1 MTATRDELVAAARG
15 PRRFGWWY
23 IAEHQFR
30 QMRRYLW
37 VVVVNTIG
45 SPLLYL
51 LGIGFGLAS
60 FMTRP
65 IADGPDG
72 PVSYLL
78 FVTPALVASAGVA
91 VASDEFQYSVMM
103 GFKWRRLFWG
113 MNDSPVEPPQIVTG
127 FVLAVAGRMLF
138 STLAFAAIAVLFGGL
153 GDPWSAFAV
162 AGAGLLG
169 GMAFGLPLLA
179 YSATITEDKGQFA
192 LVNRFVFTPM
202 FLFSGT
208 FYPLA
213 TLPVWLQWI
222 GWVSPLWHASEI
234 GRAAS
239 YGRSPGSWPV
249 GWHVVVL
256 LTLCVAGWVA
266 ARRVF
271 VRRLRG

>member
-1 MTATRDELVAAARG
+1 MTATPEELAAAARG

-23 IAEHQFR
+23 IAEHQLL
-30 QMRRYLW
+30 QMRKYLW

-45 SPLLYL
+45 NPLLYL

-60 FMTRP
+60 FMTKP
-65 IADGPDG
+65 IADGPNG

-91 VASDEFQYSVMM
+91 VAADEFQYTVMM

-113 MNDSPVEPPQIVTG
+113 MNDSPVEPTQIMTGLVT
-127 FVLAVAGRMLF
+127 AVAVRMLF
-138 STLAFAAIAVLFGGL
+138 TTAAFTVVALLFGGV
-153 GDPWSAFAV
+153 GNPWAGFALT
-162 AGAGLLG
+162 GAGVLG

-179 YSATITEDKGQFA
+179 YSATLTEDKGQYA
-192 LVNRFVFTPM
+192 VVNRFIFTPM

-208 FYPLA
+208 FYPLS
-213 TLPVWLQWI
+213 TLPAWLQWI

-249 GWHVVVL
+249 VWHVVILVAMCVVGLVL
-256 LTLCVAGWVA
+256 

>member
-1 MTATRDELVAAARG
+1 MTVTREELVEAARG

-23 IAEHQFR
+23 IAEHQLR
-30 QMRRYLW
+30 QMRKYLW

-45 SPLLYL
+45 NPLLYL

-60 FMTRP
+60 FMTKP
-65 IADGPDG
+65 IADGPHG

-78 FVTPALVASAGVA
+78 FVTPALVASAGVT

-113 MNDSPVEPPQIVTG
+113 MNDSPVEPAQIVTG

-138 STLAFAAIAVLFGGL
+138 STVAFAVIALLFGGL
-153 GDPWSAFAV
+153 GDPWSVLAV

-192 LVNRFVFTPM
+192 LINRFVFTPM

-239 YGRSPGSWPV
+239 YGGSPGSWPV
-249 GWHVVVL
+249 VWHVLVL
-256 LTLCVAGWVA
+256 VALCAAGWLL

>member
-1 MTATRDELVAAARG
+1 MTVTRDELVAAARG

-23 IAEHQFR
+23 IAEHQLL
-30 QMRRYLW
+30 QMRKYLW

-45 SPLLYL
+45 NPLLYL

-60 FMTRP
+60 FMTKP
-65 IADGPDG
+65 IADGPHG

-113 MNDSPVEPPQIVTG
+113 MNDSPVEPAQIVAG
-127 FVLAVAGRMLF
+127 FVVAVAGRMLF
-138 STLAFAAIAVLFGGL
+138 STTAFAGIALLFGGL
-153 GDPWSAFAV
+153 GDPWSVFAV

-179 YSATITEDKGQFA
+179 YSATVTEDKGQFA
-192 LVNRFVFTPM
+192 LVNRFIFTPM

-213 TLPVWLQWI
+213 TLPGWLQWI

-239 YGRSPGSWPV
+239 YGGSPGAWPV
-249 GWHVVVL
+249 AWHLVVL
-256 LTLCVAGWVA
+256 VALCATGWVL